1 MKTTFFL
8 KNLHLIISSLIV
20 IPVAFGYGIMPEK
33 VLPVFLDFKVETT
46 DLFAVFRTIMGLY
59 LAFSVLWILGIL
71 KSNYWYAA
79 TLSNMLF
86 MLGLASGRIISL
98 VIDGMGSKIFFIGA
112 VGELTLAIYGIYQL
126 KKQQKSFL

>member
-59 LAFSVLWILGIL
+59 LAFSVLWILGIF

-86 MLGLASGRIISL
+86 MLGLACGRIVSLLLDGMPSL
-98 VIDGMGSKIFFIGA
+98 VFFVGTI
-112 VGELTLAIYGIYQL
+112 GELILALYAFYQL
-126 KKQQKSFL
+126 KKIKN

>member
-59 LAFSVLWILGIL
+59 LAFSVLWIIGIF

-86 MLGLASGRIISL
+86 MLGLACGRIVSLLLDGMPSL
-98 VIDGMGSKIFFIGA
+98 VFFVGTI
-112 VGELTLAIYGIYQL
+112 GELILALYAFYQL
-126 KKQQKSFL
+126 KKIKN

>member
-59 LAFSVLWILGIL
+59 LAFSVLWILGIF

-86 MLGLASGRIISL
+86 MLGLACGRIVSLLLDGMPSL
-98 VIDGMGSKIFFIGA
+98 VFFVGTI
-112 VGELTLAIYGIYQL
+112 GELILALYAFYQL
-126 KKQQKSFL
+126 EKIKN

>member
-8 KNLHLIISSLIV
+8 KNLHLIVSALIV
-20 IPVAFGYGIMPEK
+20 IPVAFAYGIIPEK
-33 VLPVFLDFKVETT
+33 ILPVFLDFKVETT
-46 DLFAVFRTIMGLY
+46 DLNNVFRAIMGLY

-86 MLGLASGRIISL
+86 MLGLACGRIVSL
-98 VIDGMGSKIFFIGA
+98 IFDGIPSIVFFVGTI
-112 VGELTLAIYGIYQL
+112 GELILALYGVYQL
-126 KKQQKSFL
+126 NKK

>member
-1 MKTTFFL
+1 
-8 KNLHLIISSLIV
+8 
-20 IPVAFGYGIMPEK
+20 MPEK

-86 MLGLASGRIISL
+86 MLGLACGRIVSLLLDGMPSL
-98 VIDGMGSKIFFIGA
+98 VFFVGTI
-112 VGELTLAIYGIYQL
+112 GELILALYAFYQL
-126 KKQQKSFL
+126 KKIKN

>member
-46 DLFAVFRTIMGLY
+46 DLNNVFRAIMGLY

-86 MLGLASGRIISL
+86 MLGLACGRIVSLLLDGMPSL
-98 VIDGMGSKIFFIGA
+98 VFFVGTI
-112 VGELTLAIYGIYQL
+112 GELILALYAFYQL
-126 KKQQKSFL
+126 KKIKN

>member
-46 DLFAVFRTIMGLY
+46 DLFAVFRAIMGLY
-59 LAFSVLWILGIL
+59 LAFSVFWILGIF

-86 MLGLASGRIISL
+86 MLGLACGRIVSLLLDGMPSL
-98 VIDGMGSKIFFIGA
+98 VFFVGTI
-112 VGELTLAIYGIYQL
+112 GELILALYAFYQL
-126 KKQQKSFL
+126 KKIKN

>member
-86 MLGLASGRIISL
+86 MLGLACGRIVSLLLDGMPSL
-98 VIDGMGSKIFFIGA
+98 VFFVGTI
-112 VGELTLAIYGIYQL
+112 GELILALYAFYQL
-126 KKQQKSFL
+126 KKIKN

>member
-8 KNLHLIISSLIV
+8 KNLHLIVSSLIV
-20 IPVAFGYGIMPEK
+20 IPVAFAYGIIPEK

-46 DLFAVFRTIMGLY
+46 DLNNVFRAIMGLY
-59 LAFSVLWILGIL
+59 LSFSVLWILGIF

-86 MLGLASGRIISL
+86 MLGLAYGRIVSL
-98 VIDGMGSKIFFIGA
+98 IVDGIPSIVFFVGTI
-112 VGELTLAIYGIYQL
+112 GELILALYAFYQL
-126 KKQQKSFL
+126 KNTKNLI

>member
-33 VLPVFLDFKVETT
+33 VLPVFLDFKVETK
-46 DLFAVFRTIMGLY
+46 DLHNVFRAIMGLY
-59 LAFSVLWILGIL
+59 LAFSVFWILGIF

-86 MLGLASGRIISL
+86 MLGLACGRIVSLLLDGMPSL
-98 VIDGMGSKIFFIGA
+98 VFFVGTI
-112 VGELTLAIYGIYQL
+112 GELILALYAFYQL
-126 KKQQKSFL
+126 KKIKN

>member
-8 KNLHLIISSLIV
+8 KNLHLIVSALIV
-20 IPVAFGYGIMPEK
+20 IPVAFAYGIIPEK

-46 DLFAVFRTIMGLY
+46 DLNNVFRAIMGLY
-59 LAFSVLWILGIL
+59 LAFSVLWILGIF

-86 MLGLASGRIISL
+86 MLGLACGRIVSL
-98 VIDGMGSKIFFIGA
+98 IVDGIPSIVFFVGTI
-112 VGELTLAIYGIYQL
+112 GELILALYGVYQL
-126 KKQQKSFL
+126 NKK